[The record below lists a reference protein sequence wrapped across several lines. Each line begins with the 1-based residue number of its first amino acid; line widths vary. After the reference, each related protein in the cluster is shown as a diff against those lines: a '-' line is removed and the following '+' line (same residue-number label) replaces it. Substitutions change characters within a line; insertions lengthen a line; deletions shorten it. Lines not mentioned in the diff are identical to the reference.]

1 MGLLGN
7 VLKAAVVVASVSTGV
22 AWFTTGFA
30 TAAAIGSFA
39 AGTAAAYF
47 ARSFVASFVL
57 GALSNALGKSP
68 EEVISIEQDRTVTT
82 KQALA
87 PRQIVYGKT
96 RVGGTIVYLETTGRD
111 LGSINGQQITE
122 TNAYLHIVIAFA
134 GHEINTFDTDVV
146 AGNSWIYLNDQKIP
160 YVKDTTNAVI
170 SGTYAGKVKVFTKT
184 GTDNQ
189 TVFDLLDSSST
200 LWTSNHRLRG
210 IACAYVRLEFDAN
223 VFPNGVPNIS
233 FVVEGKKVYD
243 PRTTLTAYSNN
254 PALCLADYLCD
265 VRYGLGADYAT
276 EIDETALT
284 AAANICDENVTLA
297 AGGTE
302 KRYTLNG
309 SFDTSVAPET
319 VINNMLSAMGG
330 KLIYTNGKWKILAAA
345 YNTPTLT
352 FDEDDLRSGI
362 KIQSLV
368 SRRELF
374 NGVKGTFKSVAD
386 EYIASDF
393 PPIISDT
400 YIAQDNDEEI
410 LKSIELPFTTSPSM
424 AQRLAKIELLKARQQ
439 ISLVLPLKLIGLKAN
454 VGDVVNVTN
463 TRMGW
468 SAKPFEVI
476 SATTVFDNDTIGVDL
491 ELRETASS
499 IYDWST
505 DEESPYDPSPNTNL
519 PNPFSVGSATNFT
532 WTQDKF
538 YVTGLGSLS
547 WTAPTDSFVS
557 SYKLRIVYDPYVS
570 GSKSDAQIAKIDRET
585 TVYGTSFTITDLPSG
600 YYTAYLT
607 SVNQMGV
614 SGSAVTVAVYI
625 PPPPIISRVSGL
637 ELDLGQDGESHG
649 TKWTGK
655 DVKIKWR
662 PAAVESSFEINDEEP
677 YGAESGF
684 TDWYLKDYLVEV
696 YNASDELLRQE
707 FVPGVTYTYTL
718 EKNLE
723 DAKKQGDTVYRSL
736 TFKVY
741 ARGRQNQLSEQA
753 AIL

>member
-7 VLKAAVVVASVSTGV
+7 VLKAAVVVAGVSTGV

-96 RVGGTIVYLETTGRD
+96 RIGGTIVYLETT
-111 LGSINGQQITE
+111 E
-122 TNAYLHIVIAFA
+122 ANAYLHIVIAFA
-134 GHEINTFDTDVV
+134 GHEISSFVVDPPASGAGYIYFNDTK
-146 AGNSWIYLNDQKIP
+146 APYYIGTNSNVY
-160 YVKDTTNAVI
+160 
-170 SGTYAGKVKVFTKT
+170 SGTYSGKANVYTKT

-189 TVFDLLDSSST
+189 TVFSQLDSAST
-200 LWTSNHRLRG
+200 LWTSDHRLRG

-265 VRYGLGADYAT
+265 ARYGLGADYAT

-330 KLIYTNGKWKILAAA
+330 KLIYTNGKWKIIAAA

-393 PPIISDT
+393 PPVISDT

-454 VGDVVNVTN
+454 VGDVINVTN

-468 SAKPFEVI
+468 SSKPFEVV
-476 SATTVFDNDTIGVDL
+476 SSTTVFDNAAIGVDL

-505 DEESPYDPSPNTNL
+505 DEESEYDASPNTNL
-519 PNPFSVGSATNFT
+519 PNPFSVGSATNFA

-538 YVTGLGSLS
+538 FVNGLGSLS

-557 SYKLRIVYDPYVS
+557 FYKLRIVYDAYVS
-570 GSKSDAQIAKIDRET
+570 GAKTDAQIAKIDREI
-585 TVYGTSFTITDLPSG
+585 TVYGTSYTITDLPSG
-600 YYTAYLT
+600 NYTAYLT
-607 SVNQMGV
+607 SINQLGV
-614 SGSAVTVAVYI
+614 SGSAVSLAVYI
-625 PPPPIISRVSGL
+625 PPPPMVPRVSGL
-637 ELDLGQDGESHG
+637 QLDLGQDGESHG

-655 DVKIKWR
+655 DVKLKWR
-662 PAAVESSFEINDEEP
+662 HSAVESSFEINDEEP
-677 YGAESGF
+677 YGADSGF
-684 TDWYLKDYLVEV
+684 PDWYLKDYLIEV
-696 YNASDELLRQE
+696 YNSSDELLRQE
-707 FVPGVTYTYTL
+707 FTQNNSYIYSL

-723 DAKKQGDTVYRSL
+723 DAKKQGDTVYRTL
-736 TFKVY
+736 KFKLY
-741 ARGRQNQLSEQA
+741 ARGRQNQLSDQA

>member
-1 MGLLGN
+1 MGLLET
-7 VLKAAVVVASVSTGV
+7 VTKAAIIYAGVSTGV
-22 AWFTTGFA
+22 QWFSTGFSG
-30 TAAAIGSFA
+30 TAAFA
-39 AGTAAAYF
+39 GFEAGTAEAFF
-47 ARSFVASFVL
+47 ARSFTTSLVL
-57 GALSNALGKSP
+57 GAAAQSLAKTP
-68 EEVISIEQDRTVTT
+68 DQVIDYQDKTVTT
-82 KQALA
+82 KQATS
-87 PRQIVYGKT
+87 PRAVIYGQT
-96 RVGGTIVYLETTGRD
+96 RVGGTIVYMETTE
-111 LGSINGQQITE
+111 SNK
-122 TNAYLHIVIAFA
+122 YLHLVIAFA
-134 GHEINTFDTDVV
+134 GHEVSAFDNNGTDGIVYFNEESV
-146 AGNSWIYLNDQKIP
+146 AYSLSTGLVSSGSYSGKAKIQ
-160 YVKDTTNAVI
+160 VKL
-170 SGTYAGKVKVFTKT
+170 

-189 TVFDLLDSSST
+189 TVFSDLDSAST

-210 IACAYVRLEFDAN
+210 IACAYIRLEYDAN
-223 VFPNGVPNIS
+223 VYMNGIPNIS
-233 FVVEGKKVYD
+233 FKINGKKVYD
-243 PRTTLTAYSNN
+243 PRTATTVFSQN

-265 VRYGLGADYAT
+265 TRYGLGADYAT

-284 AAANICDENVTLA
+284 AAANICDQNITLA

-302 KRYTLNG
+302 KRYSLNG
-309 SFDTSVAPET
+309 TFDTSVAPET
-319 VINNMLSAMGG
+319 VISDMLSAMSG
-330 KLIYTNGKWKILAAA
+330 KLVFTNGKWTILAGA
-345 YNTPTLT
+345 YNSPSLT
-352 FDEDDLRSGI
+352 FDEDDLRSGL

-374 NGVKGTFKSVAD
+374 NGVKGTFTSSAD
-386 EYIASDF
+386 NYIASDF
-393 PPIISDT
+393 PPVISST

-410 LKSIELPFTTSPSM
+410 LKNIQLPFTTSPSR

-454 VGDVVNVTN
+454 VGDVVEVRN
-463 TRMGW
+463 TRLGW
-468 SAKPFEVI
+468 TPKNFEVV
-476 SATTVFDNDTIGVDL
+476 SSTVIFDNDTIGVDL
-491 ELRETASS
+491 ELRETNAD
-499 IYDWST
+499 IYNWST
-505 DEESPYDPSPNTNL
+505 SEESTYDASPNTNL
-519 PNPFSVGSATNFT
+519 PNPFNVGSATNFA

-547 WTAPTDSFVS
+547 WTAPTDSFVAY
-557 SYKLRIVYDPYVS
+557 YKLRILYDAYVS
-570 GSKSDAQIAKIDRET
+570 GSKTDAQIAQIDRET

-600 YYTAYLT
+600 YYTAYIT

-614 SGSAVTVAVYI
+614 IGSAVTVSVYI

-637 ELDLGQDGESHG
+637 ELDLGENGEAHG
-649 TKWTGK
+649 TQWTGK

-696 YNASDELLRQE
+696 YNASNELLRQE

>member
-1 MGLLGN
+1 MGLKILG
-7 VLKAAVVVASVSTGV
+7 VDIGSAAKAALVVAGVTTGV
-22 AWFTTGFA
+22 AWFTTGFVG
-30 TAAAIGSFA
+30 AAAFAGFA
-39 AGTAAAYF
+39 ATTAGAYF
-47 ARSFVASFVL
+47 ARSFVTTFVL
-57 GALSNALGKSP
+57 GALSQKLAKTP
-68 EEVISIEQDRTVTT
+68 DEVITYQDNTITT
-82 KQALA
+82 KQPIA
-87 PRQIVYGKT
+87 PRQVIYGKT
-96 RVGGTIVYLETTGRD
+96 RVGGTIVFMESTD
-111 LGSINGQQITE
+111 SNK
-122 TNAYLHIVIAFA
+122 YLHLVIAFA
-134 GHEINTFDTDVV
+134 GHEVDTFIVDPP
-146 AGNSWIYLNDQKIP
+146 ASGSAWIYLNDEKCP
-160 YVKDTTNAVI
+160 YYTISNI
-170 SGTYAGKVKVFTKT
+170 NIYSGTYAGKATVQTKT
-184 GTDNQ
+184 GTDSQ
-189 TVFDLLDSSST
+189 TVFSNLDSASA

-210 IACAYVRLEFDAN
+210 IACAYVKFEFDAN

-233 FVVEGKKVYD
+233 FVIKGKKVYD
-243 PRTTLTAYSNN
+243 PRTATTVYSNN
-254 PALCLADYLCD
+254 SALCLADYLCD
-265 VRYGLGADYAT
+265 SRYGLGADYAT
-276 EIDETALT
+276 EIDETALI
-284 AAANICDENVTLA
+284 AAANICDENVSLA

-302 KRYTLNG
+302 KRYTMNG
-309 SFDTSVAPET
+309 SFDTSVSPET
-319 VINNMLSAMGG
+319 VINNMLSSMAG
-330 KLIYTNGKWKILAAA
+330 KLVYTNGKWKILAGA
-345 YNTPTLT
+345 YSSPTLT

-374 NGVKGTFKSVAD
+374 NGVKGTFPSVD
-386 EYIASDF
+386 DNYIISDF
-393 PPIISDT
+393 PPVVSNT

-410 LKSIELPFTTSPSM
+410 LKNIDLPFTTSPAT
-424 AQRLAKIELLKARQQ
+424 AQRIAKIELLKARQQ

-519 PNPFSVGSATNFT
+519 PNPFEVGSATNFT

-547 WTAPTDSFVS
+547 WTAPTDSFVAY
-557 SYKLRIVYDPYVS
+557 YKLRIVYDAYVS
-570 GSKSDAQIAKIDRET
+570 GSKTDAQIAQIDRET
-585 TVYGTSFTITDLPSG
+585 TVYGASFTITDLPSG

-637 ELDLGQDGESHG
+637 ELDLGQDGEAHG
-649 TKWTGK
+649 NEWTGK

-696 YNASDELLRQE
+696 YNGSNELLRQE

-723 DAKKQGDTVYRSL
+723 DAKKQGDTVYREL

>member
-1 MGLLGN
+1 MGVFDTLTKVGLAY
-7 VLKAAVVVASVSTGV
+7 AAVSTGV
-22 AWFTTGFA
+22 AWFSTGFA
-30 TAAAIGSFA
+30 STAAFA
-39 AGTAAAYF
+39 GFASGTAGAFF
-47 ARSFVASFVL
+47 ARSFVTSFVL
-57 GALSNALGKSP
+57 GALSKTLAKEP
-68 EEVISIEQDRTVTT
+68 EEVISYQDKTVTT
-82 KQALA
+82 KQAIA
-87 PRQIVYGKT
+87 PRKVVYGST
-96 RVGGTIVYLETTGRD
+96 RVGGTIVFMETTESNKY
-111 LGSINGQQITE
+111 LHLVIAYACHEVNSWE
-122 TNAYLHIVIAFA
+122 TNGVDGIVYFDDSSVTYDLSTGLANA
-134 GHEINTFDTDVV
+134 GSYSGK
-146 AGNSWIYLNDQKIP
+146 AKIQI
-160 YVKDTTNAVI
+160 KN
-170 SGTYAGKVKVFTKT
+170 

-189 TVFDLLDSSST
+189 TVFTDLDSAST

-210 IACAYVRLEFDAN
+210 IACAYIRLEYDPN
-223 VFPNGVPNIS
+223 VYMNGVPNIS
-233 FVVEGKKVYD
+233 FKINGKKVYD
-243 PRTTLTAYSNN
+243 PRTGTTVFSNN
-254 PALCLADYLCD
+254 SALCLADYLCD
-265 VRYGLGADYAT
+265 SRYGLGADYAT
-276 EIDETALT
+276 EIDETALI
-284 AAANICDENVTLA
+284 AAANICDQSVNLA

-302 KRYTLNG
+302 TRYTLNG
-309 SFDTSVAPET
+309 AFDTSVAPET
-319 VINNMLSAMGG
+319 VISDMLSSMAG
-330 KLIYTNGKWKILAAA
+330 KLVFTNGKWKIIAGA
-345 YNTPTLT
+345 YGSPSLT
-352 FDEDDLRSGI
+352 FDEDDLRSGL

-374 NGVKGTFKSVAD
+374 NGVKGTFTSAAD
-386 EYIASDF
+386 NYIASDF
-393 PPIISDT
+393 PPVVSDT

-410 LKSIELPFTTSPSM
+410 LKNIQLPFTTSPSR

-454 VGDVVNVTN
+454 VGDVVEVRN
-463 TRMGW
+463 TRLGW
-468 SAKPFEVI
+468 TPKNFEVT
-476 SATTVFDNDTIGVDL
+476 SSTVIFENDTIGVDL
-491 ELRETASS
+491 ELRETNAD
-499 IYDWST
+499 IYYWATS
-505 DEESPYDPSPNTNL
+505 EESAYDASPNTNL
-519 PNPFSVGSATNFT
+519 PNPFNVGSATNFA

-547 WTAPTDSFVS
+547 WTAPTDSFVAY
-557 SYKLRIVYDPYVS
+557 YKLRIVYDAYVS
-570 GSKSDAQIAKIDRET
+570 GSKTDAQIAQIDRET

-637 ELDLGQDGESHG
+637 ELDLGENGEAHG
-649 TKWTGK
+649 TEWTGK

-662 PAAVESSFEINDEEP
+662 PAAVETSFEINDEEP

>member
-1 MGLLGN
+1 MGLLET
-7 VLKAAVVVASVSTGV
+7 VTKAAIIYAGVSTGV
-22 AWFTTGFA
+22 QWFSTGFSG
-30 TAAAIGSFA
+30 TAAFA
-39 AGTAAAYF
+39 GFEAGTAEAFF
-47 ARSFVASFVL
+47 ARSFTTSLVL
-57 GALSNALGKSP
+57 GAAAQSLAKTP
-68 EEVISIEQDRTVTT
+68 DQVIDYQDKTVTT
-82 KQALA
+82 KQATS
-87 PRQIVYGKT
+87 PRAVIYGQT
-96 RVGGTIVYLETTGRD
+96 RVGGTIVYMETTE
-111 LGSINGQQITE
+111 SNK
-122 TNAYLHIVIAFA
+122 YLHLVIAFA
-134 GHEINTFDTDVV
+134 GHEVSAFDNNGTDGIVYFNEESV
-146 AGNSWIYLNDQKIP
+146 AYSLSTGLVSSGSYSGKAKIQ
-160 YVKDTTNAVI
+160 VKL
-170 SGTYAGKVKVFTKT
+170 

-189 TVFDLLDSSST
+189 TVFSDLDSAST

-210 IACAYVRLEFDAN
+210 IACAYIRLEYDAN
-223 VFPNGVPNIS
+223 VYMNGIPNIS
-233 FVVEGKKVYD
+233 FKINGKKVYD
-243 PRTTLTAYSNN
+243 PRTTTTVFSQN

-265 VRYGLGADYAT
+265 TRYGLGADYAT

-284 AAANICDENVTLA
+284 AAANICDQNIPLA

-302 KRYTLNG
+302 KRYSLNG
-309 SFDTSVAPET
+309 TFDTSVAPET
-319 VINNMLSAMGG
+319 VISDMLSAMSG
-330 KLIYTNGKWKILAAA
+330 KLVFTNGKWTILAGA
-345 YNTPTLT
+345 YNSPSLT
-352 FDEDDLRSGI
+352 FDEDDLRSGL

-374 NGVKGTFKSVAD
+374 NGVKGTFTSSAD
-386 EYIASDF
+386 NYIASDF
-393 PPIISDT
+393 PPVISST

-410 LKSIELPFTTSPSM
+410 LKNIQLPFTTSPSR

-454 VGDVVNVTN
+454 VGDVVEVRN
-463 TRMGW
+463 TRLGW
-468 SAKPFEVI
+468 TPKNFEVV
-476 SATTVFDNDTIGVDL
+476 SSTVIFDNDTIGVDL
-491 ELRETASS
+491 ELRETNAD
-499 IYDWST
+499 IYNWST
-505 DEESPYDPSPNTNL
+505 SEESTYDASPNTNL
-519 PNPFSVGSATNFT
+519 PNPFNVGSATNFA

-547 WTAPTDSFVS
+547 WTAPTDSFVAY
-557 SYKLRIVYDPYVS
+557 YKLRIVYDAYVS
-570 GSKSDAQIAKIDRET
+570 GSKTDAQIAQIDRET

-600 YYTAYLT
+600 YYTAYLS

-614 SGSAVTVAVYI
+614 TGSAVTVAVYI

-637 ELDLGQDGESHG
+637 ELDLGENGEAHG
-649 TKWTGK
+649 TEWTGK

-662 PAAVESSFEINDEEP
+662 PAAVEASFEINDEEP

-696 YNASDELLRQE
+696 YNASNELLRQE

>member
-1 MGLLGN
+1 MSIFSDIAKVGLAY
-7 VLKAAVVVASVSTGV
+7 AAVSTGV
-22 AWFTTGFA
+22 AWFSTGFA
-30 TAAAIGSFA
+30 GTAGIASLGLS
-39 AGTAAAYF
+39 AGTAGAFF
-47 ARSFVASFVL
+47 ARSFITSFVL
-57 GALSNALGKSP
+57 GALSKTLAKEP
-68 EEVISIEQDRTVTT
+68 EEVISYQDKTVTT
-82 KQALA
+82 KQAIA
-87 PRQIVYGKT
+87 PRKVLYGST
-96 RVGGTIVYLETTGRD
+96 RVGGTIVFMETTESNKY
-111 LGSINGQQITE
+111 LHLVIAYACHEVNSWE
-122 TNAYLHIVIAFA
+122 TNGVDGIVYFDDSSVTYDLSTGLANA
-134 GHEINTFDTDVV
+134 GSYNGK
-146 AGNSWIYLNDQKIP
+146 AKIQI
-160 YVKDTTNAVI
+160 KN
-170 SGTYAGKVKVFTKT
+170 

-189 TVFDLLDSSST
+189 TVFTDLDSAST

-210 IACAYVRLEFDAN
+210 IACAYIRLEYDPN
-223 VFPNGVPNIS
+223 VYMNGVPNIS
-233 FVVEGKKVYD
+233 FKINGKKVYD
-243 PRTTLTAYSNN
+243 PRTGTTVFSNN
-254 PALCLADYLCD
+254 SALCLADYLCNT
-265 VRYGLGADYAT
+265 RYGLGADYAT
-276 EIDETALT
+276 EIDETALI
-284 AAANICDENVTLA
+284 AAANICDQSVNLA

-302 KRYTLNG
+302 TRYTLNG
-309 SFDTSVAPET
+309 AFDTSVAPET
-319 VINNMLSAMGG
+319 VISDMLSSMAG
-330 KLIYTNGKWKILAAA
+330 KLVFTNGKWKIIAGA
-345 YNTPTLT
+345 YGSPSLT
-352 FDEDDLRSGI
+352 FDEDDLRSGL

-374 NGVKGTFKSVAD
+374 NGVKGTFTSAAD
-386 EYIASDF
+386 NYIASDF
-393 PPIISDT
+393 PPVVSDT
-400 YIAQDNDEEI
+400 YISQDNNEEI
-410 LKSIELPFTTSPSM
+410 LKNIQLPFTTSPSR

-454 VGDVVNVTN
+454 VGDVIEVRN
-463 TRMGW
+463 TRLGW
-468 SAKPFEVI
+468 SGKTFEVT
-476 SATTVFDNDTIGVDL
+476 SSTVIFENDTIGVDL
-491 ELRETASS
+491 ELRETNAD
-499 IYDWST
+499 IYYWATS
-505 DEESPYDPSPNTNL
+505 EESAYDASPNTNL
-519 PNPFSVGSATNFT
+519 PNPFNVGSATNFA

-547 WTAPTDSFVS
+547 WTAPTDSFVAY
-557 SYKLRIVYDPYVS
+557 YKLRIVYDAYVS
-570 GSKSDAQIAKIDRET
+570 GSKTDAQIAQIDRET

-607 SVNQMGV
+607 SVNQIGV

-637 ELDLGQDGESHG
+637 EIDLGQDGESHG